1 MKKQTII
8 STSTASLVALCWPL
22 HVHME
27 QVVAFSPSTF
37 SPVMRTSSLPLHA
50 LNRNNEREMPMS
62 RPFSDSTSPVM
73 KTSNRDLSIR
83 SYADPDSTTAQE
95 PATAAS
101 GSTSTEDEE
110 TKNLLLEQ
118 DQEALNSWSAKMSE
132 MSGSFDEERLVFP
145 EIASGEVNRVFR
157 YVSSFDYY
165 VPLTSLRW
173 NRMRVDPYIDL
184 IQNLQYAVQFTSTFN
199 MF

>member
-1 MKKQTII
+1 
-8 STSTASLVALCWPL
+8 
-22 HVHME
+22 
-27 QVVAFSPSTF
+27 
-37 SPVMRTSSLPLHA
+37 
-50 LNRNNEREMPMS
+50 MS

-157 YVSSFDYY
+157 YVTSFDYY
-165 VPLTSLRW
+165 NILTSLRLRW

-184 IQNLQYAVQFTSTFN
+184 IQNSQYNLRPPLTC
-199 MF
+199 